1 MIYLLPLLL
10 PVAALSGWYWGRHS
24 QSSGSANKN
33 TRKLPSDYLVG
44 LNYLINEQPDKAVDI
59 FIKMLEVSGDTFE
72 THLALGNLFR
82 RRGEADR
89 AIRIHQNLIA
99 LPQLNKQQRHL
110 ALAELGQDYF
120 RAGVLDRAEKIF
132 LQLLEG
138 NEKQI
143 THLQS
148 LLYIYQQQKDW
159 QQAIPV
165 AQRLEK
171 LTRISLRAETAHYY
185 CELAEV
191 AYAANNIESTQRYLQ
206 QALSSDSQCARA
218 SILQGNIAASQA
230 DYKNAIRSYKQV
242 KQQDPE
248 FISEIIAPLSRCH
261 EQLNDQQGLIDY
273 LEQCLQEFPRISVVL
288 ALAEYLRRLRGDKA
302 AIEFIA
308 QQIQL
313 HPSLRGV
320 GRLLDLYLANSQGD
334 TKEKLLIL
342 RDLVSGLL
350 ADKPVYRCGECGFAS
365 KTLFWQCPRCR
376 QWNSVRPIHGVEGD

>member
-1 MIYLLPLLL
+1 MINLLLLLL
-10 PVAALSGWYWGRHS
+10 PVAAFTGWYWERRN
-24 QSSGSANKN
+24 QSSRLTKKN
-33 TRKLPSDYLVG
+33 GHKLPPDYIVG

-59 FIKMLEVSGDTFE
+59 FIKMLEVNGDTFE

-89 AIRIHQNLIA
+89 AVRIHQNLIA
-99 LPQLNKQQRHL
+99 LPQLNKLQRHQ

-132 LQLLEG
+132 LQLLEN

-143 THLQS
+143 AHLES

-171 LTRISLRAETAHYY
+171 LTRLSLHAEIAHYY
-185 CELAEV
+185 CELAE
-191 AYAANNIESTQRYLQ
+191 ATYAANNVDLTQRYLQ
-206 QALSSDSQCARA
+206 QALSSDNRCVRA
-218 SILQGNIAASQA
+218 SILQGNIATAQT
-230 DYKNAIRSYKQV
+230 DFKTAIRSYKQI

-248 FISEIIAPLSRCH
+248 FISEIIAPLSHCY
-261 EQLNDQQGLIDY
+261 EQLNDQQGLVDY
-273 LEQCLQEFPRISVVL
+273 LQQCLQEFPRISVVL
-288 ALAEYLRRLRGDKA
+288 ALAEYLRKLSGDKA

-320 GRLLDLYLANSQGD
+320 GRLIDLYVANSQGD
-334 TKEKLLIL
+334 TKDKLLIL
-342 RDLVSGLL
+342 RNMVAGLL

-365 KTLFWQCPRCR
+365 KALFWQCPRCR